1 MSSPVPYIQ
10 KYSGTSPRFQDI
22 TQTGEILQSNLVLSK
37 SQQPRPKLGKSD
49 GQEEEGQTNTLLLCV
64 LPSVWP
70 GYLNKEWSRK
80 GFSAS
85 GCNWSF
91 QSWNLSLSRH
101 FKNVPLPPPTLYL
114 SSKLQPQSLL
124 FLCAAKHTNNYKMC
138 KTYDHPHRPRT
149 HGDNV
154 STVSAC
160 RPQTINS

>member
-91 QSWNLSLSRH
+91 QSWNLSLSR
-101 FKNVPLPPPTLYL
+101 
-114 SSKLQPQSLL
+114 SLL
-124 FLCAAKHTNNYKMC
+124 FFVCGEAHQQLQNVQNIRPSTQAPYTWRQRKHCFSMQAANNK
-138 KTYDHPHRPRT
+138 
-149 HGDNV
+149 
-154 STVSAC
+154 
-160 RPQTINS
+160 